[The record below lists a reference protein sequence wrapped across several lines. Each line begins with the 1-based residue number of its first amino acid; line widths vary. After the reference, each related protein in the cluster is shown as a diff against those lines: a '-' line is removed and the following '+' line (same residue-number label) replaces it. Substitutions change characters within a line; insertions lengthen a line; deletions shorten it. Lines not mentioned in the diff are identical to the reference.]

1 MIQTIIDT
9 LAIPTFCKLEKPVFK
24 KFFLESVNLD
34 SADKKIIRDDVKK
47 ITWLYALKPSNI
59 NIPKYEDGVVDYSE
73 IAILQIDLLS
83 ESKAKKLNNI
93 LNKAIPY
100 PLICF
105 FAVDN
110 KYAIG
115 LANKRINQIDKSK
128 SLIEQDWLTNF
139 FEKDKISEVDQKFL
153 QDFSIKNLSSLNF
166 YKFYQDAVAKVV
178 ARSLAEKTGIY
189 LVSNFLKSE
198 VGINALREMQEI
210 EQKISNLRSSLT
222 KETQFNR
229 KLELNVEIKN
239 CQSAIDEISKKF
251 YK

>member
-1 MIQTIIDT
+1 MIQVILNA
-9 LAIPTFCKLEKPVFK
+9 LAIPTFCKLERPVFK
-24 KFFLESVNLD
+24 KFFLESNNLD
-34 SADKKIIRDDVKK
+34 ASDKKIIRDDVKK

-83 ESKAKKLNNI
+83 ENKAKKLNNI

-100 PLICF
+100 PLVAL
-105 FAVDN
+105 FAFDD
-110 KYAIG
+110 KCAIG

-128 SLIEQDWLTNF
+128 SLIEKEWLTRF
-139 FEKDKISEVDQKFL
+139 FEKDKMGEIEQDFL
-153 QDFSIKNLSSLNF
+153 QDCSIKNLSSLNF
-166 YKFYQDAVAKVV
+166 YKLYQDLVAKV
-178 ARSLAEKTGIY
+178 AALGLAEKTGIY
-189 LVSNFLKSE
+189 LVTNFLKSE
-198 VGINALREMQEI
+198 AGINSLREMQEI
-210 EQKISNLRSSLT
+210 EQKILNLRNSLS